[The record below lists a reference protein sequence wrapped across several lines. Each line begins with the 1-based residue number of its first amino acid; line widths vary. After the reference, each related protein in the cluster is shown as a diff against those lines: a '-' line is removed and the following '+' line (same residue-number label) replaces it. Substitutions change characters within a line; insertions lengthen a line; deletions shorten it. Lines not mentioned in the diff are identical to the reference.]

1 MFRVLLLPVLAC
13 EHLTNYFC
21 RKKREHAVRR
31 QAPSQW
37 RRRLYVA
44 MFRNTLVLSLM
55 MSFPVEK
62 EAVLHPSAAFQLRF
76 EWGNSV
82 FYKRDCIPRLLYHV
96 TKSPPIG
103 LSAIRMEFACDISVY
118 LLPLTQEGESSCSPP
133 KMDWKFLV
141 TDFSFHILLKPDQ
154 IFHEKRNLKTRTRLP
169 ARQRDFVRDAFPSKS
184 HAAHCGTG
192 RCTCHALPDNST
204 FLTDKSFGYF
214 AVHLILMYNEE
225 KSISPWGVDIS
236 VTKVVPKWAKSLKL
250 RW

>member
-1 MFRVLLLPVLAC
+1 MAQAAARRNVSKHSGPQPDDVIS
-13 EHLTNYFC
+13 C
-21 RKKREHAVRR
+21 R
-31 QAPSQW
+31 
-37 RRRLYVA
+37 
-44 MFRNTLVLSLM
+44 
-55 MSFPVEK
+55 K

-76 EWGNSV
+76 EWVNSV

-118 LLPLTQEGESSCSPP
+118 LLPLTQVGESSCSPP

-141 TDFSFHILLKPDQ
+141 TDFSFPILLKPDQ

-169 ARQRDFVRDAFPSKS
+169 ARQRDFVRDVFPPQS

-204 FLTDKSFGYF
+204 FLKDKKF
-214 AVHLILMYNEE
+214 
-225 KSISPWGVDIS
+225 
-236 VTKVVPKWAKSLKL
+236 
-250 RW
+250 